1 MLGGFI
7 AGRFGKDFEPTAMM
21 IAGRII
27 ACIGLAG
34 GLFVLALGI
43 TSPQIFFAST
53 IFVGLGN
60 GITMPGS
67 NAGAM
72 SVRPKLAGSAAG
84 LSGALIVAGGAIL
97 TAATGAAVTET
108 NSAETLLILMLV
120 ASGLGL
126 GFAIWASWLRR
137 RAAQCPNE

>member
-1 MLGGFI
+1 
-7 AGRFGKDFEPTAMM
+7 M
-21 IAGRII
+21 IAGRIV
-27 ACIGLAG
+27 ACIGLVG
-34 GLFVLALGI
+34 GLLVLALGI

-72 SVRPKLAGSAAG
+72 SVRPELAGSAAG
-84 LSGALIVAGGAIL
+84 ISGALIVAGGAIL

-108 NSAETLLILMLV
+108 NGAQTLLTLMLA

-126 GFAIWASWLRR
+126 VFATWASWLRQ
-137 RAAQCPNE
+137 RAAQYANE